1 MHIGLDISV
10 LRIAQAG
17 VFVYT
22 RHLIEQLVAQGTE
35 HHWTL
40 LDVLPLNP
48 DRPMPVNLE
57 AFAAPNVRVV
67 RCPGL
72 NRRYLSM
79 HPAARQ
85 GMLHPVARQLDH
97 ALDHPWALAATATMG
112 MQLRLALHNVDVF
125 HSSDQFLHAPGHAAA
140 ILPILDL
147 TTRIHPEFHIQAN
160 TAMHTAKERFAM
172 TRADHIVTIS
182 QATRRDI
189 IAHLHIPAE
198 RISVTYPAKEARF
211 RPYPAEQI
219 QPLLDRYR
227 LQVGQYILHIGT
239 LEPRKNHIRLIEGYA
254 LLRHQLATQGNEP
267 PPLVLG
273 GGHGWLYDEILT
285 APARYGVAQHVRFL
299 GKIPDAELPLLLA
312 GAGLFVYP
320 SLYEGFGLPVLE
332 ALACGVPVV
341 AANSTSIPEVLGEA
355 GVYCDPHDSATI
367 AQGMAAVLA
376 NPVLADELR
385 CKGIAQA
392 AHFSWERMAQET
404 LAVYAQADE
413 VRRKR
418 RQTLMA

>member
-1 MHIGLDISV
+1 
-10 LRIAQAG
+10 
-17 VFVYT
+17 
-22 RHLIEQLVAQGTE
+22 
-35 HHWTL
+35 
-40 LDVLPLNP
+40 
-48 DRPMPVNLE
+48 
-57 AFAAPNVRVV
+57 
-67 RCPGL
+67 
-72 NRRYLSM
+72 
-79 HPAARQ
+79 
-85 GMLHPVARQLDH
+85 
-97 ALDHPWALAATATMG
+97 
-112 MQLRLALHNVDVF
+112 
-125 HSSDQFLHAPGHAAA
+125 
-140 ILPILDL
+140 
-147 TTRIHPEFHIQAN
+147 
-160 TAMHTAKERFAM
+160 
-172 TRADHIVTIS
+172 
-182 QATRRDI
+182 
-189 IAHLHIPAE
+189 
-198 RISVTYPAKEARF
+198 
-211 RPYPAEQI
+211 
-219 QPLLDRYR
+219 
-227 LQVGQYILHIGT
+227 
-239 LEPRKNHIRLIEGYA
+239 
-254 LLRHQLATQGNEP
+254 
-267 PPLVLG
+267 
-273 GGHGWLYDEILT
+273 
-285 APARYGVAQHVRFL
+285 VAQHVRFL